1 MILFKRVS
9 ESFRHIEDREWMLLS
24 LETLGVLA
32 GILIA
37 FELQQWASG
46 EPMRPSTIN

>member
-1 MILFKRVS
+1 MILFRRIGQAVS
-9 ESFRHIEDREWMLLS
+9 HIEDREWVLLV

-37 FELQQWASG
+37 FELQQWGAQ
-46 EPMRPSTIN
+46 RDQAAKHH

>member
-1 MILFKRVS
+1 MILFRRVG
-9 ESFRHIEDREWMLLS
+9 EAFRHIEDREWLLLA

-37 FELQQWASG
+37 FELQLWGQ
-46 EPMRPSTIN
+46 